1 MADLGIYMVSP
12 LQKRILGALAIAMKP
27 LARALL
33 ASGISFRQFEEVSK
47 AAFVEVAAQDY
58 GIRGR
63 PTNNSR
69 IAVITGLGRKEV
81 GKLLDRKGEACISD
95 FVSESPAS
103 IVLHNWNNDPEYLDS
118 SGQPLMLEY
127 GPGAGSFASLVAKHA
142 GDIPPGAMKTELM
155 RVNAIQENADGGL
168 SVVAPY
174 FVPPGLGD
182 RLIIG
187 LEEGAASLLSTLA
200 YNCDPSRSA
209 EPRFQRIASVD
220 GIHSKFHKEIEQYAR
235 SKLTEFGLDFC
246 TYLDSFERKSRQI
259 EDDEVEV
266 EGQLGIGLYFY
277 NMNNSEE

>member
-1 MADLGIYMVSP
+1 MVDLGVYMASP
-12 LQKRILGALAIAMKP
+12 IQKRILVALTIAMKP

-47 AAFVEVAAQDY
+47 TAFIDVAAQDY

-81 GKLLDRKGEACISD
+81 KKLLDRQAQNSVSD
-95 FVSESPAS
+95 FASESPAS

-118 SGQPLMLEY
+118 SGRPLTLEY
-127 GPGAGSFASLVAKHA
+127 GPGPGSFASLVSKYA
-142 GDIPPGAMKTELM
+142 GDIPPGAMKTELK
-155 RVNAIQENADGGL
+155 RVNAIEENANGGL

-200 YNCDPSRSA
+200 YNCDPHRSA

-220 GIHSKFHKEIEQYAR
+220 GIHPKFHKEIEQYAR

-246 TYLDSFERKSRQI
+246 TYLDSFERKSRKI
-259 EDDEVEV
+259 EGDDAES
-266 EGQLGIGLYFY
+266 QLGIGLYYY
-277 NMNNSEE
+277 NLGNRED